1 MSVKG
6 PIILIDDD
14 EDDQFLIKNV
24 MEELGITNQLIVF
37 ENGLEALKY
46 LEVTTDQP
54 FLIFCDVN
62 MPVMNGLELR
72 IRIDQN
78 EYLKKK
84 SIPFVFVST
93 SGGSE
98 IVRIAYD
105 ATIQGFFKKE
115 SSFSEYKRQIKL
127 ILDYWACCLH
137 PNK

>member
-24 MEELGITNQLIVF
+24 MEELNVTNQLIIF
-37 ENGLEALKY
+37 ENGLEAFNY
-46 LEVTTDQP
+46 LQVTTDQP

-72 IRIDQN
+72 EKIDQN
-78 EYLKKK
+78 EYLRKK

-93 SGGSE
+93 SGSSE
-98 IVRIAYD
+98 IVRIAYN

-115 SSFSEYKRQIKL
+115 SNFEAYKYQIKL
-127 ILDYWACCLH
+127 ILNYWECCLH

>member
-1 MSVKG
+1 MAVKG

-24 MEELGITNQLIVF
+24 MEELQITNELIIF

-46 LEVTTDQP
+46 LESTTDQP

-72 IRIDQN
+72 VRIDQN

-98 IVRIAYD
+98 IVRLAYD

-127 ILDYWACCLH
+127 ILDYWECCLH

>member
-1 MSVKG
+1 MSAKG

-24 MEELGITNQLIVF
+24 LEELEVPNKLIIF
-37 ENGLEALKY
+37 QNGLEALHY
-46 LEVTTDQP
+46 LQHTADQP

-72 IRIDQN
+72 DRIEQN
-78 EYLKKK
+78 EYLKQKA
-84 SIPFVFVST
+84 IPFVFVST
-93 SGGSE
+93 SGASE
-98 IVRIAYD
+98 IVKIAYT

-115 SSFSEYKRQIKL
+115 TNFKEFTRQFKL
-127 ILDYWACCLH
+127 IIEYWQCCLH

>member
-1 MSVKG
+1 MSLQG

-14 EDDQFLIKNV
+14 DDDQFLIKSV
-24 MEELGITNQLIVF
+24 LEELQIPNPLVVF
-37 ENGLEALKY
+37 GNGLEALNY
-46 LEVTTDQP
+46 LEVTTDRP

-72 IRIDQN
+72 KKIDDN
-78 EYLKKK
+78 EYLRKK

-93 SGGSE
+93 SGSSE
-98 IVRIAYD
+98 VVRLAYN

-115 SSFSEYKRQIKL
+115 SNFQKYRDQIKL
-127 ILDYWACCLH
+127 ILDYWSYCLH